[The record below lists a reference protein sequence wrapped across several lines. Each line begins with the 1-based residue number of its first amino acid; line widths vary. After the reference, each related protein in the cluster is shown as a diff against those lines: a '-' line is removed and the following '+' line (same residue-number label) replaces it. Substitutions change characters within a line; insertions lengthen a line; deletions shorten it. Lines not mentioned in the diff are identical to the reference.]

1 MENNKQNLI
10 TKIVTYSIV
19 FFGILFTV
27 WVMLDDNPS
36 EMSYEQQ
43 KQWAIVEAKEQ
54 GLASEMTA
62 TKLNAHLSERTLEI
76 TKEKQETL
84 WSDVSTLINFS
95 MIIIYLAI
103 GLVIAAFIYLAYIDS
118 KKAIKSLIG
127 LGIFTFF
134 ILAVYLFSFNV
145 SDQELLDY
153 NSKLLSIK
161 VVKSDIVMAKMAISS
176 TIILILFAVLGWVGR
191 PFFKDLSQYWQKEKS
206 KK

>member
-27 WVMLDDNPS
+27 WVMRDDNPS

-84 WSDVSTLINFS
+84 WSDVSALINFS
-95 MIIIYLAI
+95 MFIIYLAI

-118 KKAIKSLIG
+118 QKAIKSLIG

-145 SDQELLDY
+145 SDQELFDY
-153 NSKLLSIK
+153 NSKLLNIK

-176 TIILILFAVLGWVGR
+176 TIILIFIAVLGWVGS
-191 PFFKDLSQYWQKEKS
+191 PLFKYLRK
-206 KK
+206 

>member
-19 FFGILFTV
+19 FLGILFTL
-27 WVMLDDNPS
+27 WVMNDDNPA

-43 KQWAIVEAKEQ
+43 KQWAIVEAKSQ
-54 GLASEMTA
+54 GLANEMTA
-62 TKLNAHLSERTLEI
+62 TELNAHLSNRTLEI
-76 TKEKQETL
+76 SLEKEKTL

-95 MIIIYLAI
+95 MLIIYLAI
-103 GLVIAAFIYLAYIDS
+103 ALVIAAFAYLAYIDS

-127 LGIFTFF
+127 LGIFALF

-145 SDQELLDY
+145 SDQELFEY
-153 NSKLLSIK
+153 NNKLLSIK

-176 TIILILFAVLGWVGR
+176 TIILTFIAVLGWIGS
-191 PFFKDLSQYWQKEKS
+191 PLIS
-206 KK
+206 KYLNK

>member
-19 FFGILFTV
+19 FLGILFTV
-27 WVMLDDNPS
+27 WVMNDDNPA

-43 KQWAIVEAKEQ
+43 KQWAIVEAKSQ
-54 GLASEMTA
+54 GLANEMTA
-62 TKLNAHLSERTLEI
+62 SELNAHLSNRTSEISLE
-76 TKEKQETL
+76 KEKTL

-95 MIIIYLAI
+95 MLIIYLAI
-103 GLVIAAFIYLAYIDS
+103 GLVIAAFAYLASIDP

-127 LGIFTFF
+127 LGIFTLF

-153 NSKLLSIK
+153 NNELLSIK

-176 TIILILFAVLGWVGR
+176 TIILIFIAVLGWVGS
-191 PFFKDLSQYWQKEKS
+191 PLIS
-206 KK
+206 KYLNK

>member
-19 FFGILFTV
+19 FLGILFTS
-27 WVMLDDNPS
+27 WVMNDDNPA

-43 KQWAIVEAKEQ
+43 KQWAIVEAKSQ
-54 GLASEMTA
+54 GLANEMTA
-62 TKLNAHLSERTLEI
+62 TELNAHLSNRTLEI
-76 TKEKQETL
+76 SLEKEKTL

-95 MIIIYLAI
+95 MLIIYLAI
-103 GLVIAAFIYLAYIDS
+103 ALVIAAFAYLAYIDS

-127 LGIFTFF
+127 LGIFALF

-145 SDQELLDY
+145 SDQELFEY
-153 NSKLLSIK
+153 NNKLLSIK

-176 TIILILFAVLGWVGR
+176 TIILTFIAVLGWIGS
-191 PFFKDLSQYWQKEKS
+191 PLIS
-206 KK
+206 KYLNK

>member
-27 WVMLDDNPS
+27 WVMRDDNPS

-84 WSDVSTLINFS
+84 WSDVSALINFS
-95 MIIIYLAI
+95 MFIIYLAI
-103 GLVIAAFIYLAYIDS
+103 GLVIAAFIYLAYVDS
-118 KKAIKSLIG
+118 QKAIKSLIG
-127 LGIFTFF
+127 LAIFTFF

-145 SDQELLDY
+145 SDQELFDY

-176 TIILILFAVLGWVGR
+176 TIILIFIAVLGWVGS
-191 PFFKDLSQYWQKEKS
+191 PLFKYLRK
-206 KK
+206 

>member
-27 WVMLDDNPS
+27 WVMRDDNPS

-84 WSDVSTLINFS
+84 WSDVSALINFS
-95 MIIIYLAI
+95 MFIIYLAI

-118 KKAIKSLIG
+118 QKAIKSLIG

-145 SDQELLDY
+145 SDQELFDY
-153 NSKLLSIK
+153 IINKELK
-161 VVKSDIVMAKMAISS
+161 YKSDIVMAKMAISS
-176 TIILILFAVLGWVGR
+176 TIILIFIAVLGWVGS
-191 PFFKDLSQYWQKEKS
+191 PLFKYLRK
-206 KK
+206 

>member
-27 WVMLDDNPS
+27 WVMRDDNPS

-54 GLASEMTA
+54 GVASEMTA

-84 WSDVSTLINFS
+84 WSDVSALINFS
-95 MIIIYLAI
+95 MFIIYLAI

-118 KKAIKSLIG
+118 QKAIKSLIG

-145 SDQELLDY
+145 SDQELFDY

-176 TIILILFAVLGWVGR
+176 TIILIFIAVLGWVGS
-191 PFFKDLSQYWQKEKS
+191 PLFKYLRK
-206 KK
+206 

>member
-10 TKIVTYSIV
+10 TKIVTYLIV

-95 MIIIYLAI
+95 MIII
-103 GLVIAAFIYLAYIDS
+103 
-118 KKAIKSLIG
+118 
-127 LGIFTFF
+127 
-134 ILAVYLFSFNV
+134 
-145 SDQELLDY
+145 
-153 NSKLLSIK
+153 
-161 VVKSDIVMAKMAISS
+161 
-176 TIILILFAVLGWVGR
+176 
-191 PFFKDLSQYWQKEKS
+191 
-206 KK
+206 

>member
-27 WVMLDDNPS
+27 WVMRDDNPS

-84 WSDVSTLINFS
+84 WSDVSALINFS
-95 MIIIYLAI
+95 MFIIYLAI

-145 SDQELLDY
+145 SDQELFDY

-176 TIILILFAVLGWVGR
+176 TIILIFIAVLGWVGS
-191 PFFKDLSQYWQKEKS
+191 PLFKYLRK
-206 KK
+206 

>member
-27 WVMLDDNPS
+27 LVMRDDNPS

-84 WSDVSTLINFS
+84 WSDVSALINFS
-95 MIIIYLAI
+95 MFIIYLAI

-118 KKAIKSLIG
+118 QKAIKSLIG

-145 SDQELLDY
+145 SDQELFDY

-176 TIILILFAVLGWVGR
+176 TIILIFIAVLGWVGS
-191 PFFKDLSQYWQKEKS
+191 PLFKYLRK
-206 KK
+206 

>member
-19 FFGILFTV
+19 FLGILFTL
-27 WVMLDDNPS
+27 WVMNDDNPA

-43 KQWAIVEAKEQ
+43 KQWAIVEAKSQ
-54 GLASEMTA
+54 GLANEMTA
-62 TKLNAHLSERTLEI
+62 TELNSHLSNRTLEI
-76 TKEKQETL
+76 SLEKEKTL

-95 MIIIYLAI
+95 MLIIYLAI
-103 GLVIAAFIYLAYIDS
+103 GLVIAAFVYLAYINP

-127 LGIFTFF
+127 LGIFTLF

-145 SDQELLDY
+145 SDKELFEY
-153 NSKLLSIK
+153 NNRLLSIK

-176 TIILILFAVLGWVGR
+176 TIILTFIAVLGWIGS
-191 PFFKDLSQYWQKEKS
+191 PLIS
-206 KK
+206 KYLNK

>member
-10 TKIVTYSIV
+10 TKIITYSIV

-95 MIIIYLAI
+95 MIII
-103 GLVIAAFIYLAYIDS
+103 
-118 KKAIKSLIG
+118 
-127 LGIFTFF
+127 
-134 ILAVYLFSFNV
+134 
-145 SDQELLDY
+145 
-153 NSKLLSIK
+153 
-161 VVKSDIVMAKMAISS
+161 
-176 TIILILFAVLGWVGR
+176 
-191 PFFKDLSQYWQKEKS
+191 
-206 KK
+206 

>member
-27 WVMLDDNPS
+27 WVMRDDNPS

-84 WSDVSTLINFS
+84 WSDVSALINFS
-95 MIIIYLAI
+95 MFIIYLAI
-103 GLVIAAFIYLAYIDS
+103 CLVIAAFIYLAYIDS
-118 KKAIKSLIG
+118 QKAIKSLIG

-145 SDQELLDY
+145 SDQELFDY

-176 TIILILFAVLGWVGR
+176 TIILIFIAVLGWVGS
-191 PFFKDLSQYWQKEKS
+191 PLFKYLRK
-206 KK
+206 